1 MNSIINGYDTL
12 LGLSTEI
19 EQVEAQHQDQ
29 FDSVDQMYDRASEQL
44 PDTDIQS
51 SVDQVQLDQSLA
63 ELSDRSQQ
71 VSRSESEHGESTDA
85 DASDDADASNDHG
98 AEQTDTS
105 PKSDHRQLQQPMSE
119 RVGQHIDLPSLQNS
133 QTSQSALNP
142 IAKHQGEM
150 NQSVNRAAQPGAL
163 VNKEFNLADQLNHA
177 QVQTIGHGVDQVRVR
192 KSPPIDQSEGTTTL
206 SAGVSALQHDVGS
219 KQEQIDRTVESLAL
233 NSDDAAET
241 KAEPETK
248 TETVAEPETKTESQP
263 ETTAVAKP
271 ETQTVAKPETKTQP
285 QIKVITPTI
294 TINHQLVN
302 LADLPQTL
310 TGDVTLAYDQQNNQ
324 VQIEFTKR
332 QVAQQQ
338 DQQSNTQQRSDDR
351 QQHTD
356 RTEHHTPRT
365 RESSAQSDE
374 QRFVDS
380 LNVIRQQFDSKHQD
394 TNIQPLVRVDAV
406 AQPVASYLIRTDQ
419 PVATDKQCLVVLHQ
433 YLNQHPQVA
442 KAAIYASAV
451 SVHISQLTQP
461 MKLSIG
467 SLSLLSL
474 KQAQTAI
481 KLDFAQ

>member
-1 MNSIINGYDTL
+1 MNSIINGYDAL

-19 EQVEAQHQDQ
+19 EQVEAQHRDQ

-71 VSRSESEHGESTDA
+71 VSQSESEHGESADA

-98 AEQTDTS
+98 TEQTDTS
-105 PKSDHRQLQQPMSE
+105 PKSDRRQLQQPMSE

-133 QTSQSALNP
+133 QNSQTSQSSLNP
-142 IAKHQGEM
+142 IVKHQGEM

-177 QVQTIGHGVDQVRVR
+177 QVQAIGHGVDQVRVR
-192 KSPPIDQSEGTTTL
+192 KSPPIDQSEGTTPL

-248 TETVAEPETKTESQP
+248 AESQPEPKTETVAEPETKTQP
-263 ETTAVAKP
+263 AP
-271 ETQTVAKPETKTQP
+271 QP

-338 DQQSNTQQRSDDR
+338 DQQRSDNQ

-356 RTEHHTPRT
+356 RTERHIART
-365 RESSAQSDE
+365 RKSSAQSDE

-380 LNVIRQQFDSKHQD
+380 LNVIRQQFNSKHQD
-394 TNIQPLVRVDAV
+394 TKIQPLVRVDAV

>member
-1 MNSIINGYDTL
+1 MLMTSIINGYDAL

-44 PDTDIQS
+44 PDADVQS
-51 SVDQVQLDQSLA
+51 SVDQAQLDQSLA
-63 ELSDRSQQ
+63 DLSDRSQQ
-71 VSRSESEHGESTDA
+71 VSQSESEHGESADA
-85 DASDDADASNDHG
+85 DASDDASDDADASNDHG

-119 RVGQHIDLPSLQNS
+119 RIGQHIDLPSLQNS
-133 QTSQSALNP
+133 QTSQSSLNP
-142 IAKHQGEM
+142 IVTHQGEM

-163 VNKEFNLADQLNHA
+163 TNNGFSLADQLNRS
-177 QVQTIGHGVDQVRVR
+177 QVQTIGHGLDQVRVR
-192 KSPPIDQSEGTTTL
+192 KSPPIDQSEGTTPL

-233 NSDDAAET
+233 DSDDAAET

-248 TETVAEPETKTESQP
+248 AESQP
-263 ETTAVAKP
+263 ETTADTKP
-271 ETQTVAKPETKTQP
+271 EIKAESQPASQP

-310 TGDVTLAYDQQNNQ
+310 TGDVTLTYDQQNNQ

-332 QVAQQQ
+332 QVDQQQ
-338 DQQSNTQQRSDDR
+338 DQQSNTQQRSDDQ

-356 RTEHHTPRT
+356 RIEHRTPRT

-380 LNVIRQQFDSKHQD
+380 LNVIRRQFNSKHQD

>member
-1 MNSIINGYDTL
+1 MTSIINGYDAL

-44 PDTDIQS
+44 PDTDVQS

-63 ELSDRSQQ
+63 ELSDNSQQ
-71 VSRSESEHGESTDA
+71 ASQSESEHDESTDA
-85 DASDDADASNDHG
+85 DTSDDVDASDDSNT
-98 AEQTDTS
+98 EQTDTS

-119 RVGQHIDLPSLQNS
+119 RVGQHIDLPSLQ
-133 QTSQSALNP
+133 TSQSSLNP

-163 VNKEFNLADQLNHA
+163 VNKEFNLADQLNHS
-177 QVQTIGHGVDQVRVR
+177 QVQTIGHGLDQVRVR
-192 KSPPIDQSEGTTTL
+192 KSPPIDQSEGTKPL

-248 TETVAEPETKTESQP
+248 TESQP
-263 ETTAVAKP
+263 ETETVTA
-271 ETQTVAKPETKTQP
+271 TKTQPVPQP

-294 TINHQLVN
+294 MINHQLVN
-302 LADLPQTL
+302 LTDLPQTL

-338 DQQSNTQQRSDDR
+338 DQKSNTQQRSDD
-351 QQHTD
+351 QQRHTD
-356 RTEHHTPRT
+356 RTEHRTPRT

-380 LNVIRQQFDSKHQD
+380 LNVIRQQFNSKHQD
-394 TNIQPLVRVDAV
+394 TKIQPLVRVDAV

>member
-1 MNSIINGYDTL
+1 MNSIINGYDAL

-44 PDTDIQS
+44 PDTDVQS
-51 SVDQVQLDQSLA
+51 SVDQAQLDQSLA
-63 ELSDRSQQ
+63 KLSDHDQQASQ
-71 VSRSESEHGESTDA
+71 SESEYEDSADA
-85 DASDDADASNDHG
+85 DTDNDHDTN
-98 AEQTDTS
+98 QVDTS
-105 PKSDHRQLQQPMSE
+105 QKADTRQLQQPMRE
-119 RVGQHIDLPSLQNS
+119 RIGQHIDLPDL
-133 QTSQSALNP
+133 QTSQSAMNP

-163 VNKEFNLADQLNHA
+163 VNSSVSLADQLNHS
-177 QVQTIGHGVDQVRVR
+177 QVQTIGHGLDQVRVR
-192 KSPPIDQSEGTTTL
+192 KSAPIDRSEGTTPL

-219 KQEQIDRTVESLAL
+219 EQARIDRTVESLMPK
-233 NSDDAAET
+233 SDAAADAEPETKAET
-241 KAEPETK
+241 KAESQPKTKSQPETK
-248 TETVAEPETKTESQP
+248 AESQP
-263 ETTAVAKP
+263 ET
-271 ETQTVAKPETKTQP
+271 ESQP
-285 QIKVITPTI
+285 QIKVVKPTI
-294 TINHQLVN
+294 TINRQLVN

-310 TGDVTLAYDQQNNQ
+310 TGDVTLAYNQQTNQ

-332 QVAQQQ
+332 QFTQQR
-338 DQQSNTQQRSDDR
+338 DQQSDAHQRSDDKP
-351 QQHTD
+351 QHTD
-356 RTEHHTPRT
+356 RTSRHNLRT
-365 RESSAQSDE
+365 HESSAQSDE

-380 LNVIRQQFDSKHQD
+380 LNIIRQQFNSKNQHD
-394 TNIQPLVRVDAV
+394 KIRPIVRVDAV
-406 AQPVASYLIRTDQ
+406 TQPVASYLIRTDQ

>member
-1 MNSIINGYDTL
+1 MNSIINGYDAL

-44 PDTDIQS
+44 PDTDVQS
-51 SVDQVQLDQSLA
+51 SVDQVQLDQSLTD
-63 ELSDRSQQ
+63 LSDHSQQ
-71 VSRSESEHGESTDA
+71 VPQSESEHDESADTDP
-85 DASDDADASNDHG
+85 DNDQN
-98 AEQTDTS
+98 AEQVDTS

-133 QTSQSALNP
+133 QTSQTSQSSLNP

-163 VNKEFNLADQLNHA
+163 TNNGFNLADQLNHS

-192 KSPPIDQSEGTTTL
+192 KSPPIDQSEGTTPL

-233 NSDDAAET
+233 NSDVAADT
-241 KAEPETK
+241 EPE
-248 TETVAEPETKTESQP
+248 TETVAEPET
-263 ETTAVAKP
+263 
-271 ETQTVAKPETKTQP
+271 ETQTVAKPETQAESQPASQP

-294 TINHQLVN
+294 AINRQLVN

-338 DQQSNTQQRSDDR
+338 DHQSNAQQRSDDQ

-365 RESSAQSDE
+365 RESASQSDE

-380 LNVIRQQFDSKHQD
+380 LNVIRQQFNSKHQD
-394 TNIQPLVRVDAV
+394 TKIQPLVRVDAV
-406 AQPVASYLIRTDQ
+406 TQPVASYLIRTDQ

>member
-1 MNSIINGYDTL
+1 MNSIINGYDAL

-44 PDTDIQS
+44 PDADVQS
-51 SVDQVQLDQSLA
+51 SVDQAQLDQSLA
-63 ELSDRSQQ
+63 DLSDHSQQ
-71 VSRSESEHGESTDA
+71 VSQSQSERDESDEA
-85 DASDDADASNDHG
+85 DASDESNTER
-98 AEQTDTS
+98 ADTS
-105 PKSDHRQLQQPMSE
+105 PKSDQRQLQQPMSE
-119 RVGQHIDLPSLQNS
+119 RIGQHIDLPSLQNS
-133 QTSQSALNP
+133 QNSQNSQTSQSSLNP

-192 KSPPIDQSEGTTTL
+192 KSPPIDQSEGTTLL

-241 KAEPETK
+241 KAEL
-248 TETVAEPETKTESQP
+248 ETKTESQP
-263 ETTAVAKP
+263 ETTADTKP
-271 ETQTVAKPETKTQP
+271 EIKAESQPASQP
-285 QIKVITPTI
+285 QIEVVTPTI

-302 LADLPQTL
+302 LTDLPQTL

-332 QVAQQQ
+332 QVDQQQ
-338 DQQSNTQQRSDDR
+338 DQQSTTQQRSNDK

-356 RTEHHTPRT
+356 RTEHRT
-365 RESSAQSDE
+365 LRTHESSAQSDE

-380 LNVIRQQFDSKHQD
+380 LNVIRQQFNSKHQD
-394 TNIQPLVRVDAV
+394 TKIQPLVRVDAV

-419 PVATDKQCLVVLHQ
+419 PVTTDKQCLVVLHQ

>member
-1 MNSIINGYDTL
+1 MNSIINGYDAL

-44 PDTDIQS
+44 PDADVQS
-51 SVDQVQLDQSLA
+51 SVNQDQLDQSLA
-63 ELSDRSQQ
+63 ELSDHDQQASQ
-71 VSRSESEHGESTDA
+71 SESERD
-85 DASDDADASNDHG
+85 DSDDADTSNDLNAEH
-98 AEQTDTS
+98 AEQADTS
-105 PKSDHRQLQQPMSE
+105 QKSDTRQLQQPMRE
-119 RVGQHIDLPSLQNS
+119 RIGQHIDLPDL
-133 QTSQSALNP
+133 QTSQSVMNP
-142 IAKHQGEM
+142 IVTHQGEM

-163 VNKEFNLADQLNHA
+163 TNNGFSLADQMNRS

-192 KSPPIDQSEGTTTL
+192 KSAPIDLSEGTTPL
-206 SAGVSALQHDVGS
+206 SAGVSALQRDVGS
-219 KQEQIDRTVESLAL
+219 EQERIDRTVESLMPK
-233 NSDDAAET
+233 SDAAADAET
-241 KAEPETK
+241 EMQTDAEPET
-248 TETVAEPETKTESQP
+248 E
-263 ETTAVAKP
+263 
-271 ETQTVAKPETKTQP
+271 TVAKPETKSQLESQP
-285 QIKVITPTI
+285 QIKVIKPTI
-294 TINHQLVN
+294 TINRQLVN

-332 QVAQQQ
+332 QFTQQA
-338 DQQSNTQQRSDDR
+338 DQQSDTRQHSDDD

-356 RTEHHTPRT
+356 RTERHTLRT
-365 RESSAQSDE
+365 HESSAQSDE

-380 LNVIRQQFDSKHQD
+380 LNIIRQQFNSKRQHD
-394 TNIQPLVRVDAV
+394 KIQPLVRVDAV
-406 AQPVASYLIRTDQ
+406 AQPIASYLIRTDQ

>member
-1 MNSIINGYDTL
+1 MNSIINGYDAL

-44 PDTDIQS
+44 PDTDVQS
-51 SVDQVQLDQSLA
+51 SVNQAQLDQSLA
-63 ELSDRSQQ
+63 ELSDNSQRASQ
-71 VSRSESEHGESTDA
+71 SDSEHDESADTDA
-85 DASDDADASNDHG
+85 DSDHG
-98 AEQTDTS
+98 TEQTDAS

-119 RVGQHIDLPSLQNS
+119 RVGQHIDLPDL
-133 QTSQSALNP
+133 QTSQSSLNP
-142 IAKHQGEM
+142 IAKHQGKM

-163 VNKEFNLADQLNHA
+163 VNKEFNLADQLNYS
-177 QVQTIGHGVDQVRVR
+177 QVQTIGHGLDQVRVR
-192 KSPPIDQSEGTTTL
+192 KSPPIDQSEGTTSL
-206 SAGVSALQHDVGS
+206 SVGVFALDHEVGS
-219 KQEQIDRTVESLAL
+219 EQEQIDRTVESLMP
-233 NSDDAAET
+233 NSDDTVVAKPEPET
-241 KAEPETK
+241 KAELQP
-248 TETVAEPETKTESQP
+248 ESQI
-263 ETTAVAKP
+263 ET
-271 ETQTVAKPETKTQP
+271 ETKTQP

-294 TINHQLVN
+294 MINHQLVN

-338 DQQSNTQQRSDDR
+338 DQQSNTQQHSDDQ

-356 RTEHHTPRT
+356 RTEHHTLRT

-380 LNVIRQQFDSKHQD
+380 LNIIRQQFNSKHQD
-394 TNIQPLVRVDAV
+394 TKIQPLVRVDAV
-406 AQPVASYLIRTDQ
+406 AQPIASYLIRTDQ
-419 PVATDKQCLVVLHQ
+419 PVATDKQCLVVLRQ

>member
-1 MNSIINGYDTL
+1 MTSIINGYDAL

-51 SVDQVQLDQSLA
+51 SVDQSQLDQSLA
-63 ELSDRSQQ
+63 ELSDNSQQ
-71 VSRSESEHGESTDA
+71 ASQSESESESESEHGESADA
-85 DASDDADASNDHG
+85 DASDDSNT
-98 AEQTDTS
+98 EQADTS

-133 QTSQSALNP
+133 QNSQNSQTSQSSLNP

-163 VNKEFNLADQLNHA
+163 MNNGFSLADQLNHS

-192 KSPPIDQSEGTTTL
+192 KSPPIDQSEGTTPL
-206 SAGVSALQHDVGS
+206 SAGVSALEHDVGS
-219 KQEQIDRTVESLAL
+219 KQEQIDRTVESLTL
-233 NSDDAAET
+233 DSDDAAET

-248 TETVAEPETKTESQP
+248 TETTADTKPEIKAESQP
-263 ETTAVAKP
+263 AS
-271 ETQTVAKPETKTQP
+271 QP
-285 QIKVITPTI
+285 QIEVVTPTI

-332 QVAQQQ
+332 QFTQQQ
-338 DQQSNTQQRSDDR
+338 DQQANTQQRSDDQ

-356 RTEHHTPRT
+356 RTARHTSRT

-380 LNVIRQQFDSKHQD
+380 LNVIRQQFNSKHQD

>member
-1 MNSIINGYDTL
+1 MTSIINGYDAL

-44 PDTDIQS
+44 PDADVQS

-71 VSRSESEHGESTDA
+71 VSQSKSERDESAEA
-85 DASDDADASNDHG
+85 DASDDVDASNDHG

-105 PKSDHRQLQQPMSE
+105 PKSDHRQLQQPMSK
-119 RVGQHIDLPSLQNS
+119 RVGQHIDLPSLQ
-133 QTSQSALNP
+133 TSQSSLNP

-163 VNKEFNLADQLNHA
+163 TNNGFSLADQLNHS
-177 QVQTIGHGVDQVRVR
+177 QVQTIGHGLDQVRVR
-192 KSPPIDQSEGTTTL
+192 KSPPIDQSEGTTPL
-206 SAGVSALQHDVGS
+206 STGVSALQHDVGS
-219 KQEQIDRTVESLAL
+219 KQEQIDRTVESLMP
-233 NSDDAAET
+233 NSDVVADVEPKTDVATET
-241 KAEPETK
+241 KAEAE
-248 TETVAEPETKTESQP
+248 TET
-263 ETTAVAKP
+263 VAKP
-271 ETQTVAKPETKTQP
+271 ETQTAAKPETKAESQLVSQP
-285 QIKVITPTI
+285 QIKVVTPTI
-294 TINHQLVN
+294 MINHQLVN

-332 QVAQQQ
+332 QVDQQQ
-338 DQQSNTQQRSDDR
+338 DQQSNTQQRSDDQ
-351 QQHTD
+351 QQHAD
-356 RTEHHTPRT
+356 RTESRTPRT

-380 LNVIRQQFDSKHQD
+380 LNVIRQQFNSKRQD
-394 TNIQPLVRVDAV
+394 TKIQPLVRVDAV

>member
-1 MNSIINGYDTL
+1 MNSIINGYDAL

-44 PDTDIQS
+44 PDADVQS
-51 SVDQVQLDQSLA
+51 SVNQDQLDQSLA
-63 ELSDRSQQ
+63 ELSDHSQQ
-71 VSRSESEHGESTDA
+71 AAQSESERD
-85 DASDDADASNDHG
+85 DSDDADTSNDLN
-98 AEQTDTS
+98 AEHVERTDTS
-105 PKSDHRQLQQPMSE
+105 QKADTRQLQQPMRE
-119 RVGQHIDLPSLQNS
+119 RIGQHIDLPDL
-133 QTSQSALNP
+133 QTSQSVMNP

-163 VNKEFNLADQLNHA
+163 VNSSVSLADQLNHS
-177 QVQTIGHGVDQVRVR
+177 QVQTIGHGVDQIRVR
-192 KSPPIDQSEGTTTL
+192 KSAPIDLSEGTTPL
-206 SAGVSALQHDVGS
+206 SAGVSALQHDIGS
-219 KQEQIDRTVESLAL
+219 KQEQIDRTVESLMPE
-233 NSDDAAET
+233 SDTVAET
-241 KAEPETK
+241 KAKSQPEPEPN
-248 TETVAEPETKTESQP
+248 TETVT
-263 ETTAVAKP
+263 KP
-271 ETQTVAKPETKTQP
+271 ETESQP

-294 TINHQLVN
+294 VINRQLVN

-332 QVAQQQ
+332 QFTQQQ
-338 DQQSNTQQRSDDR
+338 DQQSTTQQHSDE
-351 QQHTD
+351 QPQHTD
-356 RTEHHTPRT
+356 RTARHTPRT

-380 LNVIRQQFDSKHQD
+380 LNVIRQQFNSKRQHD
-394 TNIQPLVRVDAV
+394 KIQPLVRVDAV
-406 AQPVASYLIRTDQ
+406 TQPIASYLIRTDQ

>member
-1 MNSIINGYDTL
+1 MTSIINGYDAL

-19 EQVEAQHQDQ
+19 EQVEAQHHDQ

-44 PDTDIQS
+44 PDADVQS

-71 VSRSESEHGESTDA
+71 VSQSESEHGESADA

-98 AEQTDTS
+98 TEQTDTS
-105 PKSDHRQLQQPMSE
+105 PKSDQRQLQQPMSK
-119 RVGQHIDLPSLQNS
+119 RVGQHIDLPSLQ
-133 QTSQSALNP
+133 TSQSSLNP

-163 VNKEFNLADQLNHA
+163 TNNGFSLADQLNHS
-177 QVQTIGHGVDQVRVR
+177 QVQTIGHGLDQVRVR
-192 KSPPIDQSEGTTTL
+192 KSAPIDRSEGTTPL
-206 SAGVSALQHDVGS
+206 STGVSALQHDVGS
-219 KQEQIDRTVESLAL
+219 KQEQIDRTVESLMP
-233 NSDDAAET
+233 NSDVVAET
-241 KAEPETK
+241 KAEPETDVA
-248 TETVAEPETKTESQP
+248 TETKAEAETETE
-263 ETTAVAKP
+263 TVAKP
-271 ETQTVAKPETKTQP
+271 ETQTVAKPETKSESQPASQP
-285 QIKVITPTI
+285 QIKVVTPTI

-324 VQIEFTKR
+324 VQIEFAKR

-338 DQQSNTQQRSDDR
+338 DQQSTTQQCSDD
-351 QQHTD
+351 QQQYTD
-356 RTEHHTPRT
+356 RTERHISRT
-365 RESSAQSDE
+365 HESSAQSDE

-380 LNVIRQQFDSKHQD
+380 LNVIRQQFNSKHQD
-394 TNIQPLVRVDAV
+394 TKIQPLVRVDAV

>member
-1 MNSIINGYDTL
+1 MNSIINGYDAL

-44 PDTDIQS
+44 PDADVQS
-51 SVDQVQLDQSLA
+51 SVDQAQLDQSLA
-63 ELSDRSQQ
+63 DLLDRNQQASQSQ
-71 VSRSESEHGESTDA
+71 PEHNESA
-85 DASDDADASNDHG
+85 DADASNDSNN
-98 AEQTDTS
+98 EQTDTS

-119 RVGQHIDLPSLQNS
+119 RVGQHIDLPSLQTSQTS
-133 QTSQSALNP
+133 QTSQSSLNP
-142 IAKHQGEM
+142 IVKHQGEM

-163 VNKEFNLADQLNHA
+163 VNSGFNLADQLNHS
-177 QVQTIGHGVDQVRVR
+177 QVQTIGHGLDQVRVR
-192 KSPPIDQSEGTTTL
+192 KSPPIDQSEGAKPL

-233 NSDDAAET
+233 NSDGVTNTQPETDTTAET
-241 KAEPETK
+241 KAKAEPETK
-248 TETVAEPETKTESQP
+248 AESQSAP
-263 ETTAVAKP
+263 
-271 ETQTVAKPETKTQP
+271 QP

-294 TINHQLVN
+294 TINRQLVN

-332 QVAQQQ
+332 QFAQQQ
-338 DQQSNTQQRSDDR
+338 DQQSDTHQHSNEQR
-351 QQHTD
+351 QHAD
-356 RTEHHTPRT
+356 RTKYDALRA

-380 LNVIRQQFDSKHQD
+380 LNVIRQQFNSKHQD
-394 TNIQPLVRVDAV
+394 TKIQPLVRVDAV

-442 KAAIYASAV
+442 KAAIYASTV

>member
-1 MNSIINGYDTL
+1 MTSIINGYDVL

-29 FDSVDQMYDRASEQL
+29 FDSVDQMYDRANEQL
-44 PDTDIQS
+44 PDADVQS

-71 VSRSESEHGESTDA
+71 VSQSESEHGESADA
-85 DASDDADASNDHG
+85 DASDDADASNDRG

-105 PKSDHRQLQQPMSE
+105 PKSDHRQLQQPMSK
-119 RVGQHIDLPSLQNS
+119 RVGQHIDLPSLQ
-133 QTSQSALNP
+133 TSQSSLNP
-142 IAKHQGEM
+142 IVTHQGEM

-163 VNKEFNLADQLNHA
+163 MNNGYSLADQMNHA

-192 KSPPIDQSEGTTTL
+192 KSPPIDQSEGTTPL

-219 KQEQIDRTVESLAL
+219 KQEQIDRTVESLMP
-233 NSDDAAET
+233 NSDVVADVEPKTDVATET
-241 KAEPETK
+241 KAEAEAE
-248 TETVAEPETKTESQP
+248 TET
-263 ETTAVAKP
+263 VAKP
-271 ETQTVAKPETKTQP
+271 ETQTVAKPETKAESQSVSQP
-285 QIKVITPTI
+285 QIKVVTPTI

-332 QVAQQQ
+332 QVDRQQ
-338 DQQSNTQQRSDDR
+338 DQQSNTQQRSDDQ

-356 RTEHHTPRT
+356 HTESRTPRT
-365 RESSAQSDE
+365 RESSAQLDA

-380 LNVIRQQFDSKHQD
+380 LNVIRQQFNSKHQD
-394 TNIQPLVRVDAV
+394 TKIQPLVRVDAV

>member
-1 MNSIINGYDTL
+1 MNSIINGYDAL

-44 PDTDIQS
+44 PDADVQS

-63 ELSDRSQQ
+63 DLSDRSQQ
-71 VSRSESEHGESTDA
+71 ASQSESEHDESADTDP
-85 DASDDADASNDHG
+85 DDDHDT
-98 AEQTDTS
+98 EQAADTS
-105 PKSDHRQLQQPMSE
+105 PKSDQRQLQQPMSE
-119 RVGQHIDLPSLQNS
+119 RVGQYIDLPDLK
-133 QTSQSALNP
+133 TSQRAMNP
-142 IAKHQGEM
+142 IVKHQGEM

-163 VNKEFNLADQLNHA
+163 VNSGFNLADQLNHS

-192 KSPPIDQSEGTTTL
+192 KSPPIDQSEGTKPL
-206 SAGVSALQHDVGS
+206 SVGVSALQHDVGS
-219 KQEQIDRTVESLAL
+219 EQEQIDRTVESLAL
-233 NSDDAAET
+233 NSDNVT
-241 KAEPETK
+241 NAEPKTK
-248 TETVAEPETKTESQP
+248 
-263 ETTAVAKP
+263 
-271 ETQTVAKPETKTQP
+271 TVAKPEIKAESQPASQP

-338 DQQSNTQQRSDDR
+338 DHQSNTQQCSDDQ

-356 RTEHHTPRT
+356 RTEHRTPRT
-365 RESSAQSDE
+365 HESSVQSDE

-380 LNVIRQQFDSKHQD
+380 LNVIRQQFNSKHQD
-394 TNIQPLVRVDAV
+394 TKIQPLVRVDAV
-406 AQPVASYLIRTDQ
+406 TQPVASYLIRTDQ

>member
-1 MNSIINGYDTL
+1 MTSIINGYDAL

-44 PDTDIQS
+44 PDTDVQS

-71 VSRSESEHGESTDA
+71 VSQSESERDESAEA
-85 DASDDADASNDHG
+85 DASDDVDASNDHG

-105 PKSDHRQLQQPMSE
+105 PKSDHRQLQQPMSK
-119 RVGQHIDLPSLQNS
+119 RVGQHIDLPSLQ
-133 QTSQSALNP
+133 TSQSSLNP

-163 VNKEFNLADQLNHA
+163 MNNGYSLADQMNHA

-192 KSPPIDQSEGTTTL
+192 VRKSPPIDQSEGTTPL

-219 KQEQIDRTVESLAL
+219 KQEQIDRTVESLMP
-233 NSDDAAET
+233 NSDVVADVEPKTDVATET
-241 KAEPETK
+241 KAE
-248 TETVAEPETKTESQP
+248 TET
-263 ETTAVAKP
+263 VAKP
-271 ETQTVAKPETKTQP
+271 ETQTVAKPETKAESQPVSQP
-285 QIKVITPTI
+285 QIKVVTPTI
-294 TINHQLVN
+294 MINHQLVN

-310 TGDVTLAYDQQNNQ
+310 TGDVTLVYDQQNNQ

-338 DQQSNTQQRSDDR
+338 DQQSNTQQCSDDQ
-351 QQHTD
+351 QQHAD
-356 RTEHHTPRT
+356 RTEHHAPQT

-380 LNVIRQQFDSKHQD
+380 LNVIRQQFNSKHHD
-394 TNIQPLVRVDAV
+394 TKIQPLVRVDAV

>member
-1 MNSIINGYDTL
+1 MNSIINGYDAL

-44 PDTDIQS
+44 PDADVQS
-51 SVDQVQLDQSLA
+51 SVDQAQLDQSLA
-63 ELSDRSQQ
+63 ELSDNSQQ
-71 VSRSESEHGESTDA
+71 ASQSESEHGESADTDT
-85 DASDDADASNDHG
+85 DPSDDHD
-98 AEQTDTS
+98 AEQADTS
-105 PKSDHRQLQQPMSE
+105 PKSDQCQLQQPMSE
-119 RVGQHIDLPSLQNS
+119 RIGQHIDLPDL
-133 QTSQSALNP
+133 QTSQSSLNP

-163 VNKEFNLADQLNHA
+163 TNNGFNLADQLNHS
-177 QVQTIGHGVDQVRVR
+177 QVQTIGHGLDQVRVR
-192 KSPPIDQSEGTTTL
+192 KSPPIDQSEGTKPL

-233 NSDDAAET
+233 NSDDVT
-241 KAEPETK
+241 NAEPK
-248 TETVAEPETKTESQP
+248 TETETETHTE
-263 ETTAVAKP
+263 
-271 ETQTVAKPETKTQP
+271 P

-294 TINHQLVN
+294 MINHQLVN

-332 QVAQQQ
+332 HVAQQQ
-338 DQQSNTQQRSDDR
+338 DHQSNTQSNTQQRSDDQ

-365 RESSAQSDE
+365 HESSSQSDE

-380 LNVIRQQFDSKHQD
+380 LNVIRQQFNSKHQD
-394 TNIQPLVRVDAV
+394 TKIQPLVRVDTV

>member
-1 MNSIINGYDTL
+1 MNSIINGYDAL

-19 EQVEAQHQDQ
+19 EQVEAQHRDQ

-44 PDTDIQS
+44 PDADVQS

-71 VSRSESEHGESTDA
+71 VSQSESEHSESADA
-85 DASDDADASNDHG
+85 DTSDDVDASDDHG

-105 PKSDHRQLQQPMSE
+105 PKSDHRQLQQPMSK
-119 RVGQHIDLPSLQNS
+119 RVGQHIDLPSLQ
-133 QTSQSALNP
+133 TSQSSLNP
-142 IAKHQGEM
+142 IAKRQGEM

-163 VNKEFNLADQLNHA
+163 MNNGFSLADQMNHA

-192 KSPPIDQSEGTTTL
+192 KSPPIDQSEGTTPL

-219 KQEQIDRTVESLAL
+219 KQEQIDRTVKSLMP
-233 NSDDAAET
+233 NSDVVADVEPKTDVATET
-241 KAEPETK
+241 KAE
-248 TETVAEPETKTESQP
+248 TETET
-263 ETTAVAKP
+263 VAKP
-271 ETQTVAKPETKTQP
+271 ETQTVAKPETKAESQPVSQP
-285 QIKVITPTI
+285 QIKVVTPTI

-332 QVAQQQ
+332 QVTQQQ
-338 DQQSNTQQRSDDR
+338 DQQSNTQQRSDD
-351 QQHTD
+351 QQQRTD
-356 RTEHHTPRT
+356 RTESHTPRT
-365 RESSAQSDE
+365 RESSAQSDA

-380 LNVIRQQFDSKHQD
+380 LNVIRQQFNSKHQD
-394 TNIQPLVRVDAV
+394 TKIQPLVRVDAV

>member
-1 MNSIINGYDTL
+1 MTSIINGYDAL

-44 PDTDIQS
+44 PDADVQS
-51 SVDQVQLDQSLA
+51 SVDQAQLDQSLA
-63 ELSDRSQQ
+63 DLSDHSQQ
-71 VSRSESEHGESTDA
+71 VSQSQSERDESAEA
-85 DASDDADASNDHG
+85 DASDDVDASNDHG

-105 PKSDHRQLQQPMSE
+105 PKSDHRQLQQPMSK
-119 RVGQHIDLPSLQNS
+119 RVGQHIDLPSLQ
-133 QTSQSALNP
+133 TSQSSLNP
-142 IAKHQGEM
+142 IVTHQGKM

-163 VNKEFNLADQLNHA
+163 MNNGYSLADQMNHA
-177 QVQTIGHGVDQVRVR
+177 QVQTIGHGLDQVRVR
-192 KSPPIDQSEGTTTL
+192 KSPPIDRSEGTTPL
-206 SAGVSALQHDVGS
+206 SAGVSVLEHDVGS
-219 KQEQIDRTVESLAL
+219 KQEQIDRTVESLMP
-233 NSDDAAET
+233 NSDVVADVEPKTDVATET
-241 KAEPETK
+241 KAE
-248 TETVAEPETKTESQP
+248 TET
-263 ETTAVAKP
+263 VAKP
-271 ETQTVAKPETKTQP
+271 ETQTVAEPETKTQP
-285 QIKVITPTI
+285 QIEVVTPTI

-310 TGDVTLAYDQQNNQ
+310 TGNVTLAYDQQNNQ

-338 DQQSNTQQRSDDR
+338 DQQSTTQQCSDDQ

-356 RTEHHTPRT
+356 RTESRTPRT
-365 RESSAQSDE
+365 RESSAQSDA

-380 LNVIRQQFDSKHQD
+380 LNVIRQQFNSKHQD
-394 TNIQPLVRVDAV
+394 TKIQPLVRVDAV

>member
-1 MNSIINGYDTL
+1 MYMNSIINGYDAL

-19 EQVEAQHQDQ
+19 EQVEAQHRDQ

-44 PDTDIQS
+44 PDADVQS
-51 SVDQVQLDQSLA
+51 SVDQAQLDQSLA
-63 ELSDRSQQ
+63 ELSDHSQQ
-71 VSRSESEHGESTDA
+71 ASQSESEHDESADA
-85 DASDDADASNDHG
+85 DASDDVDASDDHG

-105 PKSDHRQLQQPMSE
+105 PKSDHRQLQQPLSE
-119 RVGQHIDLPSLQNS
+119 RIGQHIDLPNLQT
-133 QTSQSALNP
+133 QQSSLNP
-142 IAKHQGEM
+142 IVKHQGEM

-163 VNKEFNLADQLNHA
+163 VNSGFNLADQLNRS

-192 KSPPIDQSEGTTTL
+192 KSPPIDQSEGTTSL
-206 SAGVSALQHDVGS
+206 SAGVSALQLDVGS

-233 NSDDAAET
+233 KSDDTAET

-248 TETVAEPETKTESQP
+248 TESRPETTVDTKPEIKAESQP
-263 ETTAVAKP
+263 VS
-271 ETQTVAKPETKTQP
+271 QP
-285 QIKVITPTI
+285 QIKVVTPTI
-294 TINHQLVN
+294 TINRQLVN
-302 LADLPQTL
+302 LDDLPQTL

-332 QVAQQQ
+332 QFTQQQ
-338 DQQSNTQQRSDDR
+338 DQQSNTQQRSDD

-356 RTEHHTPRT
+356 RTEYHTPRT

-380 LNVIRQQFDSKHQD
+380 LNVIRQQFNSKHQD

-461 MKLSIG
+461 VKLSIG

>member
-1 MNSIINGYDTL
+1 MNSIINGYDAL

-44 PDTDIQS
+44 PNADVQS
-51 SVDQVQLDQSLA
+51 SVDQAQLDQSLA
-63 ELSDRSQQ
+63 DLSDRSQQ
-71 VSRSESEHGESTDA
+71 ASQSDSEHDESVDTDP
-85 DASDDADASNDHG
+85 DNDHG
-98 AEQTDTS
+98 TEQTDTS
-105 PKSDHRQLQQPMSE
+105 PKSDQRQLQQPMSE
-119 RVGQHIDLPSLQNS
+119 RVGQRIDLPSLPTQ
-133 QTSQSALNP
+133 QSSLNP

-150 NQSVNRAAQPGAL
+150 NQSVNRAAQPGNL
-163 VNKEFNLADQLNHA
+163 TNNGFSLADQMNRS

-192 KSPPIDQSEGTTTL
+192 KSPPIDQSEGAKSL
-206 SAGVSALQHDVGS
+206 SAGAFALQHDVGS

-233 NSDDAAET
+233 NSDDAADAKPETDAESQPEITDKTKAET
-241 KAEPETK
+241 KAEPE
-248 TETVAEPETKTESQP
+248 PETKAESQP
-263 ETTAVAKP
+263 AS
-271 ETQTVAKPETKTQP
+271 QL

-294 TINHQLVN
+294 TINRQLVN

-310 TGDVTLAYDQQNNQ
+310 TGDVTLAYDQQSNQ
-324 VQIEFTKR
+324 VQIDFTKR
-332 QVAQQQ
+332 QFTQQR
-338 DQQSNTQQRSDDR
+338 DQQSDTHQHSDEQR
-351 QQHTD
+351 QHAD
-356 RTEHHTPRT
+356 RTECHAPRT
-365 RESSAQSDE
+365 RESSSQSDE

-380 LNVIRQQFDSKHQD
+380 LNIIRQQFNSKHQD
-394 TNIQPLVRVDAV
+394 TKIQPLVRVDAV
-406 AQPVASYLIRTDQ
+406 TQPVASYLIRTDQ

>member
-1 MNSIINGYDTL
+1 MNSIINGYDVL

-44 PDTDIQS
+44 PDTDVQS
-51 SVDQVQLDQSLA
+51 SVDQAQLDQSLA
-63 ELSDRSQQ
+63 KLSDHSQQ
-71 VSRSESEHGESTDA
+71 VSQSESERDESADA
-85 DASDDADASNDHG
+85 DTSDDVDASDDSNT
-98 AEQTDTS
+98 EQADTS

-133 QTSQSALNP
+133 QNSQTSQSSLNP

-163 VNKEFNLADQLNHA
+163 VNSGFNLADQMNHA
-177 QVQTIGHGVDQVRVR
+177 QVQTIGHGLDQVRVR
-192 KSPPIDQSEGTTTL
+192 KSPPIDQSEGTTSL
-206 SAGVSALQHDVGS
+206 SAGVSALQRDVGS

-233 NSDDAAET
+233 NSDDTAET
-241 KAEPETK
+241 
-248 TETVAEPETKTESQP
+248 
-263 ETTAVAKP
+263 VAKP
-271 ETQTVAKPETKTQP
+271 ETQAVAKPEIKTESQPASQP

-332 QVAQQQ
+332 QFAQQR
-338 DQQSNTQQRSDDR
+338 DQQSTTQQRSDDQ
-351 QQHTD
+351 QQHAD
-356 RTEHHTPRT
+356 RTARHTSRT

-380 LNVIRQQFDSKHQD
+380 LNVIRQQFNSKHQD
-394 TNIQPLVRVDAV
+394 TKIQPLVRVDAV
-406 AQPVASYLIRTDQ
+406 TQPVASYLIRTDQ

>member
-1 MNSIINGYDTL
+1 MTSIINGYDAL

-44 PDTDIQS
+44 PDADVQS

-63 ELSDRSQQ
+63 ELLDNSQQ
-71 VSRSESEHGESTDA
+71 ASQSESEHDESTDA
-85 DASDDADASNDHG
+85 DTSDDVDASDDSNT
-98 AEQTDTS
+98 EQADTS

-133 QTSQSALNP
+133 QNSLNP

-192 KSPPIDQSEGTTTL
+192 KSPPIDQSEGTTPL
-206 SAGVSALQHDVGS
+206 STGVSALQHDVGS
-219 KQEQIDRTVESLAL
+219 KQEQIDRTVESLTL
-233 NSDDAAET
+233 KSDDAAET
-241 KAEPETK
+241 KAEPETE
-248 TETVAEPETKTESQP
+248 TETVVKPETQTVAEPETKT
-263 ETTAVAKP
+263 
-271 ETQTVAKPETKTQP
+271 QP
-285 QIKVITPTI
+285 QIEVVTPTI

-310 TGDVTLAYDQQNNQ
+310 TGDVTLTYDQQNNQ

-332 QVAQQQ
+332 QVAQQR
-338 DQQSNTQQRSDDR
+338 DQQSTTQQCSDDQ

-356 RTEHHTPRT
+356 RTARHTSRT

-380 LNVIRQQFDSKHQD
+380 LNVIRQQFNSKHQD
-394 TNIQPLVRVDAV
+394 TKIQPIVRVDAV
-406 AQPVASYLIRTDQ
+406 TQPIASYLIRTDQ

>member
-1 MNSIINGYDTL
+1 MNSIINGYDAL
-12 LGLSTEI
+12 LGLSSEI

-44 PDTDIQS
+44 PDADVQS
-51 SVDQVQLDQSLA
+51 SVDQAQLDQSLA
-63 ELSDRSQQ
+63 DLSDHSQQ
-71 VSRSESEHGESTDA
+71 VTQPESGHDESA
-85 DASDDADASNDHG
+85 DIDPDNDHG
-98 AEQTDTS
+98 TERTDTS

-119 RVGQHIDLPSLQNS
+119 RVGQHIDLPDLPTQ
-133 QTSQSALNP
+133 QSSLNP

-163 VNKEFNLADQLNHA
+163 TNNGFSLADQMNHS

-192 KSPPIDQSEGTTTL
+192 KSAPIDRSEGTTPI

-233 NSDDAAET
+233 NSDDVT
-241 KAEPETK
+241 NAEPETDVV
-248 TETVAEPETKTESQP
+248 TET
-263 ETTAVAKP
+263 KP
-271 ETQTVAKPETKTQP
+271 ETQTVAKPETNAESQPVSQP

-294 TINHQLVN
+294 TINRQLVN

-332 QVAQQQ
+332 HVAQQQ
-338 DQQSNTQQRSDDR
+338 DQQSNAQQCSDDQ
-351 QQHTD
+351 QQHAD
-356 RTEHHTPRT
+356 RTEHHTLRT

-380 LNVIRQQFDSKHQD
+380 LNVIRQQFNSKHQD
-394 TNIQPLVRVDAV
+394 TKIQPLVRVDAV

-461 MKLSIG
+461 MKLSFG

>member
-1 MNSIINGYDTL
+1 MNSIINGYDAL

-44 PDTDIQS
+44 PDADVQS
-51 SVDQVQLDQSLA
+51 SVDQAQLDQSLA
-63 ELSDRSQQ
+63 NLSDHSHQ
-71 VSRSESEHGESTDA
+71 VSQSESESEHDESADA
-85 DASDDADASNDHG
+85 DATSNDQNVEQADA
-98 AEQTDTS
+98 S

-119 RVGQHIDLPSLQNS
+119 RVGQHIDLPDLK
-133 QTSQSALNP
+133 TSQSLLNP
-142 IAKHQGEM
+142 IVTHQGEM

-163 VNKEFNLADQLNHA
+163 VNKEFNLADQLNHS

-192 KSPPIDQSEGTTTL
+192 KSPPIDQSEGTTPL

-233 NSDDAAET
+233 KSDDAAET
-241 KAEPETK
+241 KAE
-248 TETVAEPETKTESQP
+248 SQP
-263 ETTAVAKP
+263 EP
-271 ETQTVAKPETKTQP
+271 ETQTVAKPETKAESQP
-285 QIKVITPTI
+285 ASQSQIKVVTPTI
-294 TINHQLVN
+294 TINRQLVN

-310 TGDVTLAYDQQNNQ
+310 TGDVTLVYDQQNNQ

-338 DQQSNTQQRSDDR
+338 DQQSNTQQRCDDQ

-365 RESSAQSDE
+365 SESSAQLDE

-380 LNVIRQQFDSKHQD
+380 LNVIRQQFNSKHQD
-394 TNIQPLVRVDAV
+394 TKIQPLVRVDAV

>member
-1 MNSIINGYDTL
+1 MTSIINGYDAL

-44 PDTDIQS
+44 PDADVQS
-51 SVDQVQLDQSLA
+51 SVDQAQLDQALA
-63 ELSDRSQQ
+63 DLSDHSQQ
-71 VSRSESEHGESTDA
+71 VAQSESERNELADAGSDA
-85 DASDDADASNDHG
+85 DTDTDTDTSDDHDT
-98 AEQTDTS
+98 EQGDTS
-105 PKSDHRQLQQPMSE
+105 PKSDQQQLQQPMSE
-119 RVGQHIDLPSLQNS
+119 RIGQHIDLPIQQMS
-133 QTSQSALNP
+133 QTQQSSLNP
-142 IAKHQGEM
+142 IVQHQGEM
-150 NQSVNRAAQPGAL
+150 NQSVNRAAQPGNL
-163 VNKEFNLADQLNHA
+163 TNNGFSLADQMNRS
-177 QVQTIGHGVDQVRVR
+177 QVQTIGHGLDQVRVR
-192 KSPPIDQSEGTTTL
+192 KSPPIDQSEGAKPL

-233 NSDDAAET
+233 NSDDAADAKPETDAESQPEITDKTKAETKAKAEPEPET
-241 KAEPETK
+241 KAE
-248 TETVAEPETKTESQP
+248 SQP
-263 ETTAVAKP
+263 AS
-271 ETQTVAKPETKTQP
+271 QP
-285 QIKVITPTI
+285 QINVITPTI
-294 TINHQLVN
+294 MINRQLVN

-310 TGDVTLAYDQQNNQ
+310 TGDVTLAYDQQSNQ
-324 VQIEFTKR
+324 VQIDFTKR
-332 QVAQQQ
+332 QFTQQR
-338 DQQSNTQQRSDDR
+338 DQQSDTHQHSDEQR
-351 QQHTD
+351 QHTD
-356 RTEHHTPRT
+356 RTEHHAQRT

-380 LNVIRQQFDSKHQD
+380 LNIIRQQFNSKHQD
-394 TNIQPLVRVDAV
+394 TKIQPLVRVDAV

>member
-1 MNSIINGYDTL
+1 MNSIINGYDAL

-44 PDTDIQS
+44 PDADVQS
-51 SVDQVQLDQSLA
+51 SVDQAQLDQSLA
-63 ELSDRSQQ
+63 DLSDHSQQ
-71 VSRSESEHGESTDA
+71 APQSESEHDKSADTDT
-85 DASDDADASNDHG
+85 SDDVDASNDHG
-98 AEQTDTS
+98 AEQAADMS
-105 PKSDHRQLQQPMSE
+105 PDSDQRQLQQPMRE
-119 RVGQHIDLPSLQNS
+119 RIGQHIDLPDL
-133 QTSQSALNP
+133 QTSQSSLNP

-163 VNKEFNLADQLNHA
+163 TNNGFSLADQMNRS
-177 QVQTIGHGVDQVRVR
+177 QVQTIGHGIDQVRVR
-192 KSPPIDQSEGTTTL
+192 KSPPIDQSEGTKPL

-233 NSDDAAET
+233 KSDDAVVDKPEPEPET
-241 KAEPETK
+241 KAETK
-248 TETVAEPETKTESQP
+248 TVAEPETE
-263 ETTAVAKP
+263 
-271 ETQTVAKPETKTQP
+271 TQP

-294 TINHQLVN
+294 MINRQLVN

-332 QVAQQQ
+332 QFTQQA
-338 DQQSNTQQRSDDR
+338 DQQSNTQQRSDDQ

-356 RTEHHTPRT
+356 RTEHHTLRT

-380 LNVIRQQFDSKHQD
+380 LNVIRQQFNSKHQD
-394 TNIQPLVRVDAV
+394 TKIQPLVRVDAV

>member
-1 MNSIINGYDTL
+1 MNSIINGYDAL

-44 PDTDIQS
+44 PDADVQS
-51 SVDQVQLDQSLA
+51 SVDQAQLDQSLA
-63 ELSDRSQQ
+63 ELSDNSQQ
-71 VSRSESEHGESTDA
+71 ASQSESVYDESTDT
-85 DASDDADASNDHG
+85 DPDNDQN
-98 AEQTDTS
+98 AEQADMS
-105 PKSDHRQLQQPMSE
+105 PKSDQQQLQQPMSE
-119 RVGQHIDLPSLQNS
+119 RIGQHIDLPIQ
-133 QTSQSALNP
+133 QTSQTQQSSLNP
-142 IAKHQGEM
+142 IVKHQGEM
-150 NQSVNRAAQPGAL
+150 NQSVNRAAQPGNL
-163 VNKEFNLADQLNHA
+163 TNNGFSLADQMNRS
-177 QVQTIGHGVDQVRVR
+177 QVQTIGHGIDQVRVR
-192 KSPPIDQSEGTTTL
+192 KSPPIDQSEGTTSL
-206 SAGVSALQHDVGS
+206 SAGVSALEHDVGS

-233 NSDDAAET
+233 NSDDVT
-241 KAEPETK
+241 NAEPETDVT
-248 TETVAEPETKTESQP
+248 TET
-263 ETTAVAKP
+263 KP
-271 ETQTVAKPETKTQP
+271 ETQTVAESETKAESQPAPQP

-294 TINHQLVN
+294 TINRQLVN
-302 LADLPQTL
+302 FADLPQTL
-310 TGDVTLAYDQQNNQ
+310 TGDVTLTYNQQNNQ

-332 QVAQQQ
+332 HVAQQQ
-338 DQQSNTQQRSDDR
+338 DQQSNAQQRSDDQ

-356 RTEHHTPRT
+356 RTEHHTLRT
-365 RESSAQSDE
+365 RESSSQSDE

-380 LNVIRQQFDSKHQD
+380 LNIIRQQFNAKHQHD
-394 TNIQPLVRVDAV
+394 KTQPIVRVDDV
-406 AQPVASYLIRTDQ
+406 TQPIASYLIRTDQ
-419 PVATDKQCLVVLHQ
+419 PVATDKQCLVVLRQ

>member
-1 MNSIINGYDTL
+1 MTSIINGYDAL

-44 PDTDIQS
+44 PDTDVQS

-63 ELSDRSQQ
+63 ELSDHSQQ
-71 VSRSESEHGESTDA
+71 ASQSESEHDESADA
-85 DASDDADASNDHG
+85 DTSDDVDASDDSNT
-98 AEQTDTS
+98 EQADTS

-133 QTSQSALNP
+133 QNSQTSQSSLNP
-142 IAKHQGEM
+142 IVTHQGEM

-163 VNKEFNLADQLNHA
+163 MNNGFSLADQMNHA

-192 KSPPIDQSEGTTTL
+192 KSPPINQSEGTTPL

-219 KQEQIDRTVESLAL
+219 EQEQIDRTVESLMP
-233 NSDDAAET
+233 NSDVVAD
-241 KAEPETK
+241 AEPK
-248 TETVAEPETKTESQP
+248 TET
-263 ETTAVAKP
+263 VAKP
-271 ETQTVAKPETKTQP
+271 ETQTAAETEPKTEPETKAESQPELQP

-294 TINHQLVN
+294 MINHQLVN

-310 TGDVTLAYDQQNNQ
+310 TGDVTLTYDQQNNQ

-332 QVAQQQ
+332 QVAQQR
-338 DQQSNTQQRSDDR
+338 DQQSTTQQRSNDK

-356 RTEHHTPRT
+356 RTEHHTLRT
-365 RESSAQSDE
+365 HESSAQSDA

-380 LNVIRQQFDSKHQD
+380 LNVIRQQFNSKHQD
-394 TNIQPLVRVDAV
+394 TKIQPLVRVDAV

>member
-1 MNSIINGYDTL
+1 MNSIINGYDAL

-44 PDTDIQS
+44 PDADVQS
-51 SVDQVQLDQSLA
+51 SVDQAQLDQSLA
-63 ELSDRSQQ
+63 DLSDNSQQ
-71 VSRSESEHGESTDA
+71 ASQSESEHDESTDA
-85 DASDDADASNDHG
+85 DTSDDVDASNDHG

-133 QTSQSALNP
+133 QNSQTSQSSLNP
-142 IAKHQGEM
+142 IVKHQGEM

-163 VNKEFNLADQLNHA
+163 VNSGFNLADQMNHA
-177 QVQTIGHGVDQVRVR
+177 QVQTIGHGLDQVRVR
-192 KSPPIDQSEGTTTL
+192 KSPPIDQSEGTTSL
-206 SAGVSALQHDVGS
+206 SAGVSALERDVGS

-233 NSDDAAET
+233 NSDDTA
-241 KAEPETK
+241 
-248 TETVAEPETKTESQP
+248 ETVAKPETQ
-263 ETTAVAKP
+263 AVAKP
-271 ETQTVAKPETKTQP
+271 ETETKTQPVPQP

-294 TINHQLVN
+294 MINHQLVN

-338 DQQSNTQQRSDDR
+338 DQQSNTQQRSDD
-351 QQHTD
+351 QQQRTA

-380 LNVIRQQFDSKHQD
+380 LNVIRQQFNSKHQD
-394 TNIQPLVRVDAV
+394 IKIQPLVRVDAV

>member
-1 MNSIINGYDTL
+1 MTSIINGYDAL

-44 PDTDIQS
+44 PDADVQS

-71 VSRSESEHGESTDA
+71 VSQSESEHGESADA

-98 AEQTDTS
+98 TEQTDMS

-119 RVGQHIDLPSLQNS
+119 RIGQHIDLPDL
-133 QTSQSALNP
+133 QTSQSSLNP

-163 VNKEFNLADQLNHA
+163 VNKEFNLADQLNHS
-177 QVQTIGHGVDQVRVR
+177 QVQTIGHGLNQVRVR
-192 KSPPIDQSEGTTTL
+192 KSPPIDQSEGTTPL

-248 TETVAEPETKTESQP
+248 TESQP
-263 ETTAVAKP
+263 ETTAD
-271 ETQTVAKPETKTQP
+271 TKPETKAESQPVSQP
-285 QIKVITPTI
+285 QIKVVTPTI

-324 VQIEFTKR
+324 VQIEFAKR

-338 DQQSNTQQRSDDR
+338 DQQSTTQQCSDDQ

-356 RTEHHTPRT
+356 RTESRTPRT
-365 RESSAQSDE
+365 HESSAQSDE

-380 LNVIRQQFDSKHQD
+380 LNVIRQQFNSKHQD
-394 TNIQPLVRVDAV
+394 TKIQPLVRVDAV
-406 AQPVASYLIRTDQ
+406 TQPVASYLIRTDQ

>member
-1 MNSIINGYDTL
+1 MNSIINGYDAL

-19 EQVEAQHQDQ
+19 AQVEAQHQDQ

-44 PDTDIQS
+44 PDADVQS

-71 VSRSESEHGESTDA
+71 VSQSESEHGESADADTSDDA
-85 DASDDADASNDHG
+85 DASDDSNT
-98 AEQTDTS
+98 EQADTS
-105 PKSDHRQLQQPMSE
+105 PKSDQRQLQQPMSE
-119 RVGQHIDLPSLQNS
+119 RIGQHIDLPDLSTQ
-133 QTSQSALNP
+133 QSSLNP
-142 IAKHQGEM
+142 IVKHQGEM
-150 NQSVNRAAQPGAL
+150 NQSVNRAAQPGTL
-163 VNKEFNLADQLNHA
+163 TNNGFSLADQLNRS
-177 QVQTIGHGVDQVRVR
+177 QVQTIGHGIDQVRVR
-192 KSPPIDQSEGTTTL
+192 KSPPIDQSEGTTPL

-219 KQEQIDRTVESLAL
+219 KQEQIDRTVESLMP
-233 NSDDAAET
+233 NSDVVADVEPKTDVATET
-241 KAEPETK
+241 KAE
-248 TETVAEPETKTESQP
+248 TETET
-263 ETTAVAKP
+263 VAKP
-271 ETQTVAKPETKTQP
+271 ETQTVAKPEIKAESQPASQP

-324 VQIEFTKR
+324 VQIEFAKR

-338 DQQSNTQQRSDDR
+338 DQQSTTQQCSDDQR
-351 QQHTD
+351 QHTD
-356 RTEHHTPRT
+356 RTESHTPRT
-365 RESSAQSDE
+365 HESSAQSDA

-380 LNVIRQQFDSKHQD
+380 LNVIRQQFNSKHQD
-394 TNIQPLVRVDAV
+394 TKIQPLVRVDAV

>member
-1 MNSIINGYDTL
+1 MTSIINGYDAL

-44 PDTDIQS
+44 PDADVQS
-51 SVDQVQLDQSLA
+51 SVDQAQLDQSLA
-63 ELSDRSQQ
+63 DLSDRSQQ
-71 VSRSESEHGESTDA
+71 VSQSESEHGESADA

-119 RVGQHIDLPSLQNS
+119 RIGQHIDLPSLQNS
-133 QTSQSALNP
+133 QTSQSSLNP
-142 IAKHQGEM
+142 IVTHQGEM

-163 VNKEFNLADQLNHA
+163 TNNGFSLADQLNRS
-177 QVQTIGHGVDQVRVR
+177 QVQTIGHGLDQVRVR
-192 KSPPIDQSEGTTTL
+192 KSPPIDQSEGTKPL

-233 NSDDAAET
+233 NSDGAAET

-248 TETVAEPETKTESQP
+248 AESQP
-263 ETTAVAKP
+263 ETTADTKP
-271 ETQTVAKPETKTQP
+271 EIKAESQPASQP

-310 TGDVTLAYDQQNNQ
+310 TGDVTLTYDQQNNQ

-332 QVAQQQ
+332 QVDQQQ
-338 DQQSNTQQRSDDR
+338 DQQSNTQQRSDDQ

-356 RTEHHTPRT
+356 RIEHHTPRT

-380 LNVIRQQFDSKHQD
+380 LNVIRQQFNSKHQD

-461 MKLSIG
+461 MKLSFG

>member
-1 MNSIINGYDTL
+1 MYMNSIINGYDAL

-44 PDTDIQS
+44 PDADVQS
-51 SVDQVQLDQSLA
+51 SVDQAQLDQSLA
-63 ELSDRSQQ
+63 DLSDHSQQ
-71 VSRSESEHGESTDA
+71 VSQSESEHDESADTDSH
-85 DASDDADASNDHG
+85 DEASNADTNV
-98 AEQTDTS
+98 EQTDTS
-105 PKSDHRQLQQPMSE
+105 PKSDQRQLQQPMSE
-119 RVGQHIDLPSLQNS
+119 RIGQHIDLPDL
-133 QTSQSALNP
+133 QTSQSSLNP

-163 VNKEFNLADQLNHA
+163 TNNGFNLADQLNHS

-192 KSPPIDQSEGTTTL
+192 KSPPIDQSEGTTPL
-206 SAGVSALQHDVGS
+206 SAGASALQHDVGS
-219 KQEQIDRTVESLAL
+219 EQEQIDRTVESLAL
-233 NSDDAAET
+233 KSDGAADVEPEP
-241 KAEPETK
+241 EPETE
-248 TETVAEPETKTESQP
+248 TE
-263 ETTAVAKP
+263 
-271 ETQTVAKPETKTQP
+271 TVAKPETKAEAQPASQP

-332 QVAQQQ
+332 QAAQQQ
-338 DQQSNTQQRSDDR
+338 DHQSNTQQRSDDQ

-356 RTEHHTPRT
+356 RIEHHAPRT
-365 RESSAQSDE
+365 RESASQSDE

-380 LNVIRQQFDSKHQD
+380 LNVIRQQFNSKHQD
-394 TNIQPLVRVDAV
+394 TKIQPLVRVDAV